1 MSGLLSP
8 LSPGAEATS
17 SSTTVAYRTYRPPL
31 RAKRP
36 SATYSSWTRLDAPD
50 DGPTCLSCVARSRS
64 MRRTDDVSK
73 PLCLVFL
80 RANGDP
86 RPHPHSAL
94 RRPDSRTQHQE
105 ALDRLLCR
113 LHHRPVTDHTLAA
126 RYNRRRWHAGSRRLP
141 GQRLPRLGPLRAGRA
156 GTGSCAASTGLWGSR
171 DPAVGRSRHLERLV
185 SGVSGQRHI
194 SQGYSYT
201 V

>member
-1 MSGLLSP
+1 MVVCRHDSSS
-8 LSPGAEATS
+8 SPGPLATS
-17 SSTTVAYRTYRPPL
+17 CSTTVAYWTYRTPPKT
-31 RAKRP
+31 RRP
-36 SATYSSWTRLDAPD
+36 SATYSSWTKLDAPD

-126 RYNRRRWHAGSRRLP
+126 RNNRRRWHAGPRRLP
-141 GQRLPRLGPLRAGRA
+141 GQRLPRLGPLRAG
-156 GTGSCAASTGLWGSR
+156 
-171 DPAVGRSRHLERLV
+171 
-185 SGVSGQRHI
+185 
-194 SQGYSYT
+194 
-201 V
+201 